1 MNTSRLV
8 VLTTVTT
15 VVGFAQF
22 RGGADWTTAGNDA
35 QRSGWVRADAKIN
48 TKSVAAGKVEF
59 LWKKKLV
66 TSPAGTYSLGSAVL
80 MDRFISHRGF
90 RSYAFVAGAGNT
102 AVGMDSDLGLIE
114 WQSKLVKTP
123 VAAGTFD
130 CPGGVAAITR
140 PTASEFPGAGGGG
153 GFGGRRGGPPTSGVG
168 EPFAGAITLKE
179 EPAQR
184 PGRPGG
190 PGGFVRRPVVLHMLA
205 SDGTFHTGYVSNG
218 EEPKP
223 GVEFLPANA
232 SATGFSVIDEVAYAV
247 TGGGCGSVPDG
258 LWALKLENGNVSKWM
273 PGSAI
278 AGGMAAFGGDGVAY
292 VATAA
297 GELTALAATTLAPKQ
312 SHKAGAPFTS
322 APVVFQHKTKTFVA
336 VGAKDGSVQI
346 FDSALTPVAKG
357 AGADAVTGLATFTE
371 AGGATRWIVGSTGKN
386 IVAWKVT
393 DQNGVPAVSAGWT
406 SRELVT
412 PATPI
417 VVNNVVFALST
428 GEKRGKDARSTTAAS
443 TPAVLYALDGANG
456 KDIWSSGKSITSF
469 SGSGGLS
476 SGGSQIYV
484 QTYDGTLY
492 AFGVAIEK

>member
-1 MNTSRLV
+1 MNTSRLLAIAAV
-8 VLTTVTT
+8 TGVLA
-15 VVGFAQF
+15 FPQF
-22 RGGADWTTAGNDA
+22 RGGGDWTTAGNDA

-59 LWKKKLV
+59 LWKKKLIAAP
-66 TSPAGTYSLGSAVL
+66 TQTFSLGSAVL

-114 WQSKLVKTP
+114 WQSKLVKAP
-123 VAAGTFD
+123 VAAGTFE

-140 PTASEFPGAGGGG
+140 PTASEFAGAGGG
-153 GFGGRRGGPPTSGVG
+153 GFGGRRGAQPTSGVG

-179 EPAQR
+179 EPQQR

-190 PGGFVRRPVVLHMLA
+190 PGFVRRAVVLHMLA
-205 SDGTFHTGYVSNG
+205 SDGTLHTGYVSNG

-223 GVEFLPANA
+223 GVAFLPANA
-232 SATGFSVIDEVAYAV
+232 SATGFSVIDDVAYAV
-247 TGGGCGSVPDG
+247 TGRGCGNVPDG

-273 PGSAI
+273 SGSPI

-292 VATAA
+292 VATTA
-297 GELTALAATTLAPKQ
+297 GEITALAATTLTPKQ
-312 SHKAGAPFTS
+312 SHKAATPFTS
-322 APVVFQHKTKTFVA
+322 SPVVFQHKTKSFVA
-336 VGAKDGSVQI
+336 AAAKDGSLQI

-357 AGADAVTGLATFTE
+357 SGTDAATGLATFTE

-428 GEKRGKDARSTTAAS
+428 GEKRGKDARATASAS
-443 TPAVLYALDGANG
+443 EPAVLFALDGANG
-456 KDIWSSGKSITSF
+456 KDIWNSGKSITSF